1 MKNEVELC
9 RLTNLINITKLELEQ
24 KEKAIQETKA
34 ISNDDLMSDPLQK
47 RITDMNRSIQEKDS
61 VIEQLEILLKR
72 KDNEE
77 ARSKMDDLTNGQ
89 NRKL

>member
-47 RITDMNRSIQEKDS
+47 RITDMNRSI
-61 VIEQLEILLKR
+61 
-72 KDNEE
+72 
-77 ARSKMDDLTNGQ
+77 
-89 NRKL
+89 